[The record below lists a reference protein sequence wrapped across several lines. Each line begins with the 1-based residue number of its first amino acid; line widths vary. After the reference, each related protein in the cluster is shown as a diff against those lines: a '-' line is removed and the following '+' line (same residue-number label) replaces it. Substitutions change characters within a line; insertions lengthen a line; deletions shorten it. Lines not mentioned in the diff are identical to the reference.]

1 MFWIKDKTIVLDSF
15 VTEEWV
21 LNYNPIQKASRFIPQ
36 WYKEQDNYHKDG
48 LVDQETMK
56 QCPAILSLLNTGF
69 VIPLWSDFI
78 FDINTEHKQI
88 RWDFA
93 DKVDVIQ
100 ETAISHPVDQWKDYA
115 DPTKYFQLKLISP
128 WLFKT
133 KEDIKFYWSSSYFN
147 NELSLPYS
155 IMSAIVDFKY
165 QSGTHVNMIID
176 LNRAKQ
182 GFKIDATKPLVH
194 LIPLTERKVEVKN
207 HIVSTEEYRQ
217 IQNGYKKVFFT
228 NNYKKIKKCPFHKG

>member
-15 VTEEWV
+15 VTEEWI
-21 LNYNPIQKASRFIPQ
+21 LNYNPIQKASNFIPQ
-36 WYKEQDNYHKDG
+36 WFKEQDNYFKNGFKDM
-48 LVDQETMK
+48 ETMK
-56 QCPAILSLLNTGF
+56 QCPAILDLLNKGL
-69 VIPLWSDFI
+69 VLPLWSDFSLN
-78 FDINTEHKQI
+78 INQEQKEVH
-88 RWDFA
+88 WEFA
-93 DKVDVIQ
+93 DKIDAIIN
-100 ETAISHPVDQWKDYA
+100 TAQTHPVEQWKDYA
-115 DPTKYFQLKLISP
+115 NPDKYFQLKLISP
-128 WLFKT
+128 WLFNT
-133 KEDIKFYWSSSYFN
+133 KEDIKFHWSSSYFN

-182 GFKIDATKPLVH
+182 GFTINATKPLVH
-194 LIPLTERKVEVKN
+194 LIPLTEKKVVVKN

-217 IQNGYKKVFFT
+217 IQNKYKKVFFT